1 MLGLSARHVGKGR
14 SRARRA
20 STLACRTL
28 RTLGRL
34 RHGLAHDGEC
44 ALLGDVAERAEV
56 LDRLL
61 ARSVLLAANDATL
74 VLHQVLLCQTARGV
88 LGRSVKYLSFGS
100 YGW

>member
-1 MLGLSARHVGKGR
+1 MLGLSARHVGKVR
-14 SRARRA
+14 RARRA
-20 STLACRTL
+20 TTRRTLTGATLAF
-28 RTLGRL
+28 
-34 RHGLAHDGEC
+34 RHGLAHDGER

-61 ARSVLLAANDATL
+61 ARSVLLATNDATL

-100 YGW
+100 YGG